1 MAKLISKTYGD
12 ALLELAVEEDK
23 VDIFS
28 QEIQGIQ
35 SILKD
40 NPDFGKL
47 LINPR
52 IAMDDKITVV
62 KNVFTN
68 RISEELVGFLSL
80 IVMKGR
86 FTKADEILQYFL
98 DCVKE
103 LKGIGVVYVTTPLPL
118 NDAQKK
124 NIEERLQNTTKFNEL
139 EMHYLLDEKLIG
151 GMQIRIG
158 DRVVDSSVYTKIM
171 KMQQEL
177 LKIQL

>member
-35 SILKD
+35 SVLMD

-52 IAMDDKITVV
+52 ISFDDKITVV
-62 KNVFTN
+62 KNVFTG
-68 RISEELVGFLSL
+68 RISDELVGFLSL

-86 FTKADEILQYFL
+86 YAKADETLQYFL

-118 NDAQKK
+118 SEKQKK
-124 NIEERLQNTTKFNEL
+124 NVEDKLQQTTKYKDL
-139 EMHYLLDEKLIG
+139 EMHYLFDDKLIG

-158 DRVVDSSVYTKIM
+158 DRVVDSSVHTKIM

-177 LKIQL
+177 MKIQL